1 MRKKQWITL
10 QKEMLVHQQKL
21 KRAGAADAS
30 GQPKI
35 RLAITGAGLSAQ
47 NMCEKISNS
56 SNTIQDFKTQGL
68 NKIYTTTNQL
78 RQTRDQ

>member
-1 MRKKQWITL
+1 VDNSLERN
-10 QKEMLVHQQKL
+10 
-21 KRAGAADAS
+21 AGSLAKAEAGRS
-30 GQPKI
+30 SRRI
-35 RLAITGAGLSAQ
+35 RTIQNTFSNYWSSGLSAQ